1 MYRKSEIRKGRKSR
15 KTMKKWITKSEKAVF
30 ITIFFTA
37 LSLSLQSSSTSVLAK
52 ETESGK
58 HNAVSDFWQQ
68 SADEADTNEQL
79 PTGDQTS
86 DVPGTGNVNDQ
97 MPDDE
102 DGTAPATPGAEDQ
115 APGGAGNAA
124 PNAPGTDG
132 QAPDT
137 PVSNDADAN
146 DQNSG
151 AAENPAPDTPGA
163 DGQAPGDTAPDTPG
177 DANTD
182 NPNPDNQ
189 NEDHA
194 QPEQSPQIKASL
206 KDKKNTKAAT
216 IQWNSVKGAA
226 VYKVQRSQEKDGKFK
241 NIAQVDAA
249 DSGKAAEKYKDTDVK
264 RGNRYF
270 YRIAVKMESGTTC
283 YSNVAAFTCPY
294 TKVSGVRLARD
305 SASSVKVS
313 WNPGKNQQP
322 KYYKVYYT
330 DNAAG
335 DYKLAGTTR
344 DTLYR
349 VSGLQVNRDYYFKV
363 KACAAKKASGMDGAL
378 SDAVKIRTAPYN
390 RTTIFAGDSIT
401 VGLRTYNILSGMSI
415 QGNKGIVAEVG
426 LNTTT
431 FRTRRVFEGKTG
443 VEAIIAAKPYR
454 VYLMLGD
461 NEIHYR
467 SKEDTVAGYREIL
480 KRIQAGTPDTDIVV
494 LAATPVTSAKVASQK
509 GFAQIPAYNESLK
522 ALAKSMGVRYFDCTD
537 FLKDSSGWLKTSYAA
552 GDGIHWKVEAYR
564 EYARRLEAYDRS
576 LEQA

>member
-1 MYRKSEIRKGRKSR
+1 
-15 KTMKKWITKSEKAVF
+15 MKKWITKSEKAVF

-37 LSLSLQSSSTSVLAK
+37 LSLSLQSSNTSVLAK

-194 QPEQSPQIKASL
+194 QPEQVPQIKASL

-216 IQWNSVKGAA
+216 IQWNGVKGAA

-249 DSGKAAEKYKDTDVK
+249 DSGKAAEKYKDADVK

>member
-1 MYRKSEIRKGRKSR
+1 
-15 KTMKKWITKSEKAVF
+15 MKKWITKSEKAVF

-58 HNAVSDFWQQ
+58 HNAVSDFWQR
-68 SADEADTNEQL
+68 SADEADTTEQL
-79 PTGDQTS
+79 PAGDQTS

-163 DGQAPGDTAPDTPG
+163 DGQAPGDTAPDTTG

-194 QPEQSPQIKASL
+194 QPEQVPQIKASL

>member
-1 MYRKSEIRKGRKSR
+1 
-15 KTMKKWITKSEKAVF
+15 MKKWITKSEKAVF

-68 SADEADTNEQL
+68 SADEADTTEQL

-194 QPEQSPQIKASL
+194 QPEQVPQIKASL

-216 IQWNSVKGAA
+216 IQWNGVKGAA

-249 DSGKAAEKYKDTDVK
+249 DSGKAAEKYKDADVK

-576 LEQA
+576 LEQE

>member
-1 MYRKSEIRKGRKSR
+1 
-15 KTMKKWITKSEKAVF
+15 MKKWITKSEKAVF

-52 ETESGK
+52 EAESGK

-115 APGGAGNAA
+115 APGGTGNAA

-194 QPEQSPQIKASL
+194 QPEQVPQIKASL

-216 IQWNSVKGAA
+216 IQWNGVKGAA

-249 DSGKAAEKYKDTDVK
+249 DSGKAAEKYKDADVK

>member
-1 MYRKSEIRKGRKSR
+1 
-15 KTMKKWITKSEKAVF
+15 MKKWISKSEKAVF

-189 NEDHA
+189 NEDLA
-194 QPEQSPQIKASL
+194 QPEQVPQIKASL

-216 IQWNSVKGAA
+216 IQWNDVKGAA

-249 DSGKAAEKYKDTDVK
+249 DSGKAAEKYKDADVK

-378 SDAVKIRTAPYN
+378 SDAVKIRTVPYN

-552 GDGIHWKVEAYR
+552 GDGIHWKVETYR

>member
-1 MYRKSEIRKGRKSR
+1 
-15 KTMKKWITKSEKAVF
+15 MKKWITKSEKAVF

-52 ETESGK
+52 EAESGK

-115 APGGAGNAA
+115 APSGAGNAA

-194 QPEQSPQIKASL
+194 QPEQVPQIKASL

-216 IQWNSVKGAA
+216 IQWNGVKGAA

-249 DSGKAAEKYKDTDVK
+249 DSGKAAEKYKDADVK

-378 SDAVKIRTAPYN
+378 SDAVKIRTVPYN

>member
-1 MYRKSEIRKGRKSR
+1 M
-15 KTMKKWITKSEKAVF
+15 
-30 ITIFFTA
+30 
-37 LSLSLQSSSTSVLAK
+37 AK
-52 ETESGK
+52 EAESGK
-58 HNAVSDFWQQ
+58 HNAVSDFWQR
-68 SADEADTNEQL
+68 SADEADTTEQL
-79 PTGDQTS
+79 PAGDQTS

-163 DGQAPGDTAPDTPG
+163 DGQAPGDTAPDTTG

-194 QPEQSPQIKASL
+194 QPEQVPQIKASL

>member
-1 MYRKSEIRKGRKSR
+1 
-15 KTMKKWITKSEKAVF
+15 MKKWITKSEKAVF

-194 QPEQSPQIKASL
+194 QPEQVPQIKASL

-216 IQWNSVKGAA
+216 IQWNGVKGAA

-249 DSGKAAEKYKDTDVK
+249 DSGKAAEKYKDADVK

-378 SDAVKIRTAPYN
+378 SDAVKIRTVPYN

-415 QGNKGIVAEVG
+415 QGNKGSVAEVG

>member
-1 MYRKSEIRKGRKSR
+1 
-15 KTMKKWITKSEKAVF
+15 MKKWITKSEKAVF

-194 QPEQSPQIKASL
+194 QPEQVPQIKASL

-216 IQWNSVKGAA
+216 IQWNGVKGAA

-249 DSGKAAEKYKDTDVK
+249 DSGKAAEKYKDADVK

-294 TKVSGVRLARD
+294 TKVSGVRLAKD

-363 KACAAKKASGMDGAL
+363 TACAAKKASGMDGAL

>member
-1 MYRKSEIRKGRKSR
+1 
-15 KTMKKWITKSEKAVF
+15 MKKWITKSEKAVF

-68 SADEADTNEQL
+68 SADEADTTEQL

-194 QPEQSPQIKASL
+194 QPEQVPQIKASL

-216 IQWNSVKGAA
+216 IQWNGVKGAA

-249 DSGKAAEKYKDTDVK
+249 DSGKAAEKYKDADVK

>member
-1 MYRKSEIRKGRKSR
+1 
-15 KTMKKWITKSEKAVF
+15 MKKWITKSEKAVF

-52 ETESGK
+52 EAESGK

-115 APGGAGNAA
+115 APSGAGNAA

-194 QPEQSPQIKASL
+194 QPEQVPQIKASL

-216 IQWNSVKGAA
+216 IQWNGVKGAA

-249 DSGKAAEKYKDTDVK
+249 DSGKAAEKYKDADVK

>member
-1 MYRKSEIRKGRKSR
+1 
-15 KTMKKWITKSEKAVF
+15 MKKWISKSEKAVF

-52 ETESGK
+52 EAESGK

-68 SADEADTNEQL
+68 SADKADTTEQL
-79 PTGDQTS
+79 PAGAGDQTS

-97 MPDDE
+97 QPDAE
-102 DGTAPATPGAEDQ
+102 DGRTPATPGA
-115 APGGAGNAA
+115 
-124 PNAPGTDG
+124 GTDG

-146 DQNSG
+146 DQNPG
-151 AAENPAPDTPGA
+151 AAENPAPDTPGT
-163 DGQAPGDTAPDTPG
+163 DGQAPGDTGSPAPAIPGDASAGNPDPG
-177 DANTD
+177 DANAD
-182 NPNPDNQ
+182 NPGPGDINADNPDPDNQ
-189 NEDHA
+189 DEDQA
-194 QPEQSPQIKASL
+194 QPEQAPQIKASL

-226 VYKVQRSQEKDGKFK
+226 VYKVQRSREKDGKFK

-249 DSGKAAEKYKDTDVK
+249 DSGKAAEKYKDADVK
-264 RGNRYF
+264 RGNHYF

-294 TKVSGVRLARD
+294 TKVSGVQLARD

-330 DNAAG
+330 HNAAG

-344 DTLYR
+344 DTSYR

-378 SDAVKIRTAPYN
+378 SDAVKIRTVPYN

>member
-1 MYRKSEIRKGRKSR
+1 
-15 KTMKKWITKSEKAVF
+15 MKKWISKSEKAVF

-194 QPEQSPQIKASL
+194 QPEQVPQIKASL

-216 IQWNSVKGAA
+216 IQWNGVKGAA

-249 DSGKAAEKYKDTDVK
+249 DSGKAAEKYKDADVK

>member
-1 MYRKSEIRKGRKSR
+1 
-15 KTMKKWITKSEKAVF
+15 MKKWITKSEKAVF

-58 HNAVSDFWQQ
+58 HNAVSDFWQR

-86 DVPGTGNVNDQ
+86 DVPGTGNVNGQ

-189 NEDHA
+189 NEDLA
-194 QPEQSPQIKASL
+194 QPEQVPQIKASL

-216 IQWNSVKGAA
+216 IQWNGVKGAA

-249 DSGKAAEKYKDTDVK
+249 DSGKAAEKYKDADVK

-270 YRIAVKMESGTTC
+270 YRIAVRMESGTTC

>member
-1 MYRKSEIRKGRKSR
+1 
-15 KTMKKWITKSEKAVF
+15 MKKWITKSEKAVF

-52 ETESGK
+52 EAESGK

-146 DQNSG
+146 AQNSG

-194 QPEQSPQIKASL
+194 QPEQVPQIKASL

-216 IQWNSVKGAA
+216 IQWNGVKGAA

-249 DSGKAAEKYKDTDVK
+249 DSGKAAEKYKDADVK

>member
-1 MYRKSEIRKGRKSR
+1 
-15 KTMKKWITKSEKAVF
+15 MKKWITKSEKAVF

-194 QPEQSPQIKASL
+194 QPEQVPQIKASL

-216 IQWNSVKGAA
+216 IQWNGVKGAA

>member
-1 MYRKSEIRKGRKSR
+1 
-15 KTMKKWITKSEKAVF
+15 MKKWITKSEKAVF

-194 QPEQSPQIKASL
+194 QPEQVPQIKASL

-216 IQWNSVKGAA
+216 IQWNGVKGAA

-249 DSGKAAEKYKDTDVK
+249 DSGKAAEKYKDADVK

-378 SDAVKIRTAPYN
+378 SDAVKIRTVPYN

-480 KRIQAGTPDTDIVV
+480 KRIQAGTPDTDIV
-494 LAATPVTSAKVASQK
+494 ATSNKKIFS
-509 GFAQIPAYNESLK
+509 
-522 ALAKSMGVRYFDCTD
+522 
-537 FLKDSSGWLKTSYAA
+537 
-552 GDGIHWKVEAYR
+552 
-564 EYARRLEAYDRS
+564 
-576 LEQA
+576 

>member
-1 MYRKSEIRKGRKSR
+1 
-15 KTMKKWITKSEKAVF
+15 MKKWISKSEKAVF

-52 ETESGK
+52 EAESGK
-58 HNAVSDFWQQ
+58 HNAVSDFWQR

-189 NEDHA
+189 NEDLA
-194 QPEQSPQIKASL
+194 QPEQVPQIKASL

-216 IQWNSVKGAA
+216 IQWNDVKGAA

-249 DSGKAAEKYKDTDVK
+249 DSGKAAEKYQDADVK

-330 DNAAG
+330 NNAAG

-344 DTLYR
+344 DTSYR

-378 SDAVKIRTAPYN
+378 SDAVKIRTVPYN

-552 GDGIHWKVEAYR
+552 GDGIHWKVETYR

>member
-1 MYRKSEIRKGRKSR
+1 
-15 KTMKKWITKSEKAVF
+15 MKKWITKSEKAVF

-194 QPEQSPQIKASL
+194 QPEQVPQIKASL

-216 IQWNSVKGAA
+216 IQWNGVKGAA

-249 DSGKAAEKYKDTDVK
+249 DSGKAAEKYKDADVK

-552 GDGIHWKVEAYR
+552 GDGIHWKVETYR

>member
-1 MYRKSEIRKGRKSR
+1 
-15 KTMKKWITKSEKAVF
+15 MKKWITKSEKAVF

-194 QPEQSPQIKASL
+194 QPEQVPQIKASL

-216 IQWNSVKGAA
+216 IQWNGVKGAA

-249 DSGKAAEKYKDTDVK
+249 DSGKAAEKYKDADVK